1 MVHSDAP
8 AVGRYVVPI
17 GKPAAVTA
25 KHQPPQEAEEAP
37 KGSIAEWEALQGK
50 GREGREEKRE
60 EKQEDALEAASPTS
74 ANVTVPPQKLEAHG
88 PRKPG
93 DAHGL
98 GELRVI
104 IDGKQVLM
112 LPINVGDLL
121 KLDEGRAW
129 VGFTGATGATYQEC
143 RSVSFEA

>member
-1 MVHSDAP
+1 MRDV
-8 AVGRYVVPI
+8 RVVE
-17 GKPAAVTA
+17 GA
-25 KHQPPQEAEEAP
+25 KTKAFEKEMLTVKEMPKQEEMP
-37 KGSIAEWEALQGK
+37 
-50 GREGREEKRE
+50 
-60 EKQEDALEAASPTS
+60 EDALQAASPTS
-74 ANVTVPPQKLEAHG
+74 ANMTVPPQKLEAHG